1 MTSLRNKVI
10 GQANPLRGTKVTPP
24 TPVAQPPKQRT
35 PEELASLD
43 SMEEMFDIS
52 QLDKPTN
59 ITPV

>member
-1 MTSLRNKVI
+1 MASLRDKVI
-10 GQANPLRGTKVTPP
+10 QASNPLKGTAVTPP

-43 SMEEMFDIS
+43 SMEELFDINM
-52 QLDKPTN
+52 LDKPTN